1 MSRKEPQSGEGELQ
15 ELVFPVDELIQARET
30 SGRTQEDVAQELR
43 LSMRYIQAL
52 ETAEFEALP
61 SMVFAR
67 GYIQS
72 YSKLLGLDADRY
84 LAIFDELTTPGGK
97 QRRRP
102 IRAIGKVDE
111 QAKSGDFAVRSFTWI
126 ILLALIGV
134 SVWWWKTQSNPELL
148 SDLWQTGDV
157 TQETVIEGD
166 GSLQLNIE
174 SEPEVDSFPPVDV
187 DPVSVPVTEQADDVL
202 ASAEAVLEEAAETV
216 QDVTTDNAVT
226 PEGAESSAGQA
237 EPSVVAEPVTA
248 ISTQTDVVLE
258 TAQVEPPAT
267 TVLQNT
273 DVQAVSTDSDIARLV
288 IDFIDDCW
296 ISVKDVNGQVLAMR
310 IKPAG
315 SRLDVSGPGPLKIQ
329 IGKVSA
335 VETITFNGKPVDL
348 SSYTRLDVAKLNLPT
363 SE

>member
-1 MSRKEPQSGEGELQ
+1 MSRKESQNGEAELH
-15 ELVFPVDELIQARET
+15 ELVFPVDELIQAREV
-30 SGRTQEDVAQELR
+30 SGRSQDDVAQELR
-43 LSMRYIQAL
+43 LSLRYIQAL
-52 ETAEFEALP
+52 ETAEFEQLP

-72 YSKLLGLDADRY
+72 YAKLLGLDADRY

-102 IRAIGKVDE
+102 IRAIGKVDQ
-111 QAKSGDFAVRSFTWI
+111 QAKSGDFAVRIFTWV

-148 SDLWQTGDV
+148 SDLWPAGEAV
-157 TQETVIEGD
+157 QEMPAEGD
-166 GSLQLNIE
+166 NSLQLNIE
-174 SEPEVDSFPPVDV
+174 AAPEVDSFPPIAVE
-187 DPVSVPVTEQADDVL
+187 PVNVPVTDQADEVL
-202 ASAEAVLEEAAETV
+202 ANAEAVLEQAAESVRDVAAETAV
-216 QDVTTDNAVT
+216 AAESTVEQADVTVNT
-226 PEGAESSAGQA
+226 
-237 EPSVVAEPVTA
+237 EPDTT
-248 ISTQTDVVLE
+248 ITTQTNVELA
-258 TAQVEPPAT
+258 TAQVDKPAET
-267 TVLQNT
+267 ADTQNE
-273 DVQAVSTDSDIARLV
+273 AVSAAGVSGVGRLL
-288 IDFIDDCW
+288 IDFADDCW

-335 VETITFNGKPVDL
+335 VDTISFNGKDVDL
-348 SSYTRLDVAKLNLPT
+348 SSYTRLDVAKLNLPA

>member
-1 MSRKEPQSGEGELQ
+1 MSRKEPQSGDSELQ
-15 ELVFPVDELIQARET
+15 ELVFPVDELIQARED
-30 SGRTQEDVAQELR
+30 SGRTQDDVAQELR

-72 YSKLLGLDADRY
+72 YTKLLGLDADRY

-102 IRAIGKVDE
+102 IRAVGKVDQ

-134 SVWWWKTQSNPELL
+134 SVWWWKAQSNPELL
-148 SDLWQTGDV
+148 SDLWPAGEAA
-157 TQETVIEGD
+157 QEVVVEGD
-166 GSLQLNIE
+166 GTLQLNIE
-174 SEPEVDSFPPVDV
+174 AEPEVDSFPPVDV
-187 DPVSVPVTEQADDVL
+187 DPVSVPVTEKADEVL
-202 ASAEAVLEEAAETV
+202 ASAEAVLEQAAEAV
-216 QDVTTDNAVT
+216 QDVSVDNAQ
-226 PEGAESSAGQA
+226 PEEATNDSGTEQPEAALN
-237 EPSVVAEPVTA
+237 AEPVTGITA
-248 ISTQTDVVLE
+248 QTDIQLE
-258 TAQVEPPAT
+258 TAQVDPP
-267 TVLQNT
+267 VLVPAQEERQS
-273 DVQAVSTDSDIARLV
+273 VGTDSSVGRLL
-288 IDFIDDCW
+288 IDFLDDCW
-296 ISVKDVNGQVLAMR
+296 ISVKDVNGRVLAMR

-335 VETITFNGKPVDL
+335 VKSITFNGQPVDL
-348 SSYTRLDVAKLNLPT
+348 SSYTRLDVAKLNLPA

>member
-1 MSRKEPQSGEGELQ
+1 MSRKESQNGEDELQ
-15 ELVFPVDELIQARET
+15 ELVFPVDELIQAREAA
-30 SGRTQEDVAQELR
+30 GRSQDDVAQEMR
-43 LSMRYIQAL
+43 LSLRYIEAL
-52 ETAEFEALP
+52 EAAEFEQLP

-72 YSKLLGLDADRY
+72 YTKLLGLDPDRY

-102 IRAIGKVDE
+102 IRAIGKVDQ
-111 QAKSGDFAVRSFTWI
+111 QAKSGDFAVRSFTWV

-148 SDLWQTGDV
+148 SDLWPAGESAQEVPVKGDN
-157 TQETVIEGD
+157 
-166 GSLQLNIE
+166 SLQLNIE
-174 SEPEVDSFPPVDV
+174 AEPEVDRFPPIDV
-187 DPVSVPVTEQADDVL
+187 EPVNVPVTEQADEVL
-202 ASAEAVLEEAAETV
+202 ANAEAVLEQAAESVLQVTTDTAAEQIEAAEP
-216 QDVTTDNAVT
+216 DTT
-226 PEGAESSAGQA
+226 
-237 EPSVVAEPVTA
+237 
-248 ISTQTDVVLE
+248 ISTQTDVELA
-258 TAQVEPPAT
+258 TARVDKPART
-267 TVLQNT
+267 EAQNEST
-273 DVQAVSTDSDIARLV
+273 AVTGVSGVGRLL
-288 IDFIDDCW
+288 IDFVDDCW

-335 VETITFNGKPVDL
+335 VGTISFNGATVDL
-348 SSYTRLDVAKLNLPT
+348 SDFTRLDVAKLNLPA

>member
-15 ELVFPVDELIQARET
+15 ELVFPVEELIQAREA

-52 ETAEFEALP
+52 ETAEFDALP

-72 YSKLLGLDADRY
+72 YTKLLGLDADRY

-111 QAKSGDFAVRSFTWI
+111 QAKSGDFAVKSFTWV

-134 SVWWWKTQSNPELL
+134 SVWWWKTQSDPELL
-148 SDLWQTGDV
+148 SDLWPAGETA
-157 TQETVIEGD
+157 QEVVVEGD
-166 GSLQLNIE
+166 GTLQLNIE
-174 SEPEVDSFPPVDV
+174 AEPEVDSFPPVEV
-187 DPVSVPVTEQADDVL
+187 DPVSVPVTEKADEVL
-202 ASAEAVLEEAAETV
+202 ANAEAVLEQAAETV
-216 QDVTTDNAVT
+216 QGVTADSAQPVEATETA
-226 PEGAESSAGQA
+226 AEQPVAEA
-237 EPSVVAEPVTA
+237 EPLTSITA
-248 ISTQTDVVLE
+248 QTDIELE
-258 TAQVEPPAT
+258 TAQVEPPAPAP
-267 TVLQNT
+267 
-273 DVQAVSTDSDIARLV
+273 VQEASPAESDSGIGRLL

-296 ISVKDVNGQVLAMR
+296 ISVKDVNGKVLAMR

-335 VETITFNGKPVDL
+335 VKSITFNGQSVDL
-348 SSYTRLDVAKLNLPT
+348 SSYTRLDVAKLNLPA